1 MALKSNRLDNIQVL
15 RAIAALMVCAFHLQ
29 YLFMS
34 PGDEKPFPNGEMGVQ
49 VFFIISG
56 LIMYHT
62 TRNEQGIPQKS
73 AWSFAYNRIIR
84 IVPLYVLVSFV
95 YVADDISWQ
104 YLNENFA
111 RIVKTVFFIPQMT
124 DTVGPKYGYPLLDV
138 GWTLNY
144 EMFFY
149 FIFFVSLLFGRLAY
163 RILLSMFLVFGVL
176 IPLIFIGGFD
186 PAYASF
192 KDYPISIFNMFCN
205 PMVLLF
211 ASGVVLGMLMDRIEW
226 GKIVLVS
233 GFVVSTLFFIM
244 HVTGMLGLQVNIYTD
259 FLFIFPWIFFVAMCD
274 KAGMFVFQI
283 RRLTSVGDASY
294 SLYLWHPIVFAYLR
308 LIAERLSLP
317 YMDFPWI
324 SFIIG
329 MVAAAVVAHISYV
342 QIESRVTPWLK
353 SKWSVK

>member
-1 MALKSNRLDNIQVL
+1 MALKSNRLENIQVL

-29 YLFMS
+29 YLFIS
-34 PGDEKPFPNGEMGVQ
+34 PGDVKPFPNGEMGVQ

-62 TRNEQGIPQKS
+62 TRNGEGIPQKS
-73 AWSFAYNRIIR
+73 AWSFAFNRIIR
-84 IVPLYVLVSFV
+84 IVPLYLLVTFV

-104 YLNENFA
+104 YLNENIN

-124 DTVGPKYGYPLLDV
+124 DSIGPKYGYPLLDV

-163 RILLSMFLVFGVL
+163 RILLSMFLIIGVL
-176 IPLIFIGGFD
+176 IPFIFIGGFD
-186 PAYASF
+186 PAYTSF

-211 ASGVVLGMLMDRIEW
+211 SSGVVLGMLMDRLEW
-226 GKIVLVS
+226 SKNMLVS
-233 GFVVSTLFFIM
+233 GFVISTLLFII
-244 HVTGMLGLQVNIYTD
+244 HVIGILGLHVNIYTD
-259 FLFIFPWIFFVAMCD
+259 LLFIFPWIFFAAMCD
-274 KAGMFVFQI
+274 KSRVFVFQI
-283 RRLTSVGDASY
+283 RGLTTVGDASY

-308 LIAERLSLP
+308 LFAERLSLP

-329 MVAAAVVAHISYV
+329 MIAAVFVAHISFT

-353 SKWSVK
+353 SKWIVK